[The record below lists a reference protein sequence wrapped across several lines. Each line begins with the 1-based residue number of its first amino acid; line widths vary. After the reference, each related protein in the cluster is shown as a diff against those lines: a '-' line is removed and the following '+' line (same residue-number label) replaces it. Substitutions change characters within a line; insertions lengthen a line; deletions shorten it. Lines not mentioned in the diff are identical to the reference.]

1 MDISSLKWKIVINLI
16 RITNFACQSNFGR
29 LFMKNSTF
37 NPAQQ
42 EKDISSKIVAGMER
56 VSEVFKIL
64 LWEKAKLVGLSPI
77 QIQILIFIAFHKQ
90 KLCNVSHL
98 AKEFNVT
105 KPTVSDAVRVLDKR
119 GYIVK
124 DFSSSDSRSYSISLS
139 DLGNDIISQTYDFS
153 NPLKKQVD
161 SFSQSEL
168 ESLFGTLSQLIYK
181 LNRNGIL
188 SVQRTC
194 YGCKFYEKQQESD
207 YCDLLQKEL
216 LNQEIRLDCPEYEE
230 KAIG

>member
-1 MDISSLKWKIVINLI
+1 MLVEQIL
-16 RITNFACQSNFGR
+16 TGF
-29 LFMKNSTF
+29 FMKESTF
-37 NPAQQ
+37 NPEQQ

-56 VSEVFKIL
+56 ISEVFKIL

-90 KLCNVSHL
+90 ELCNVSHL

-105 KPTVSDAVRVLDKR
+105 KPTVSDAIRILDKKEL
-119 GYIVK
+119 IVK

-139 DLGNDIISQTYDFS
+139 DLGNDIVSQTYDFS
-153 NPLKKQVD
+153 NPLKKHLD
-161 SFSQSEL
+161 SLSKSEL

-207 YCDLLQKEL
+207 YCNLLKKEL

-230 KAIG
+230 KASG

>member
-1 MDISSLKWKIVINLI
+1 MPVEQISAG
-16 RITNFACQSNFGR
+16 F
-29 LFMKNSTF
+29 FMKESTF

-56 VSEVFKIL
+56 VSEVFKIM

-77 QIQILIFIAFHKQ
+77 QIQIIIFIAFHNRH
-90 KLCNVSHL
+90 LCNVSHL

-105 KPTVSDAVRVLDKR
+105 KPTISDAIKILDKK
-119 GYIVK
+119 GLIIK
-124 DFSSSDSRSYSISLS
+124 DFSSADSRSYSISLS
-139 DLGNDIISQTYDFS
+139 NLGTDIVSQTYDFS

-161 SFSQSEL
+161 RLSQPEL
-168 ESLFGTLSQLIYK
+168 ESLFSTLSQLIYK

-194 YGCKFYEKQQESD
+194 YGCTFYQKNKEND
-207 YCDLLQKEL
+207 YCNLLEKEL
-216 LNQEIRLDCPEYEE
+216 LNKDIRLDCPEYEE
-230 KAIG
+230 KLSD

>member
-1 MDISSLKWKIVINLI
+1 
-16 RITNFACQSNFGR
+16 
-29 LFMKNSTF
+29 MKESTF
-37 NPAQQ
+37 NPEQQ
-42 EKDISSKIVAGMER
+42 EKDISSKIVAGLER

-64 LWEKAKLVGLSPI
+64 LWEKAKMVGLSPI

-90 KLCNVSHL
+90 NLCNVSHL

-105 KPTVSDAVRVLDKR
+105 KPTVSDAVRILDKK
-119 GYIVK
+119 GLIIK
-124 DFSSSDSRSYSISLS
+124 DFSSSDNRSYSILLS
-139 DLGNDIISQTYDFS
+139 DLGSDIVSETNDFS
-153 NPLKKQVD
+153 SPLRKQIN

-194 YGCKFYEKQQESD
+194 YGCKFYERNQEID
-207 YCDLLQKEL
+207 YCNLLKKEL
-216 LNQEIRLDCPEYEE
+216 LNREIRLDCPEYEE
-230 KAIG
+230 KPVANNV

>member
-1 MDISSLKWKIVINLI
+1 LI
-16 RITNFACQSNFGR
+16 GFFI
-29 LFMKNSTF
+29 MHESTF
-37 NPAQQ
+37 NPKQQ
-42 EKDISSKIVAGMER
+42 EKDFSSKIVAGLER

-90 KLCNVSHL
+90 NLCNVSHL

-105 KPTVSDAVRVLDKR
+105 KPTVSDAIKVLDNK
-119 GYIVK
+119 GLIIK
-124 DFSSSDSRSYSISLS
+124 NFSSSDNRSYSISLS
-139 DLGNDIISQTYDFS
+139 ELGNDIVSQTNDFS
-153 NPLKKQVD
+153 NPLTKQVN
-161 SFSQSEL
+161 SFSRSEL

-194 YGCKFYEKQQESD
+194 YGCKFYEKNKKLD
-207 YCDLLQKEL
+207 YCNLLQKEL
-216 LNQEIRLDCPEYEE
+216 LRQEIRLDCPEFENR
-230 KAIG
+230 

>member
-1 MDISSLKWKIVINLI
+1 MPVELISAG
-16 RITNFACQSNFGR
+16 F
-29 LFMKNSTF
+29 FMKESTF

-56 VSEVFKIL
+56 ISEVFKIL

-90 KLCNVSHL
+90 SLCNVSHL

-105 KPTVSDAVRVLDKR
+105 KPTISDAIRVLDKK
-119 GYIVK
+119 GLILK
-124 DFSSSDSRSYSISLS
+124 DFSSADSRSYSITLS
-139 DLGNDIISQTYDFS
+139 ELGTGIVSETYNFS
-153 NPLKKQVD
+153 YPLKKQID
-161 SFSQSEL
+161 GFSPSEL

-188 SVQRTC
+188 TVQRTC
-194 YGCKFYEKQQESD
+194 YGCKFYEKDNEND
-207 YCDLLQKEL
+207 YCNLLQKEL
-216 LNQEIRLDCPEYEE
+216 SNQEIRLDCPEYEE
-230 KAIG
+230 KASS